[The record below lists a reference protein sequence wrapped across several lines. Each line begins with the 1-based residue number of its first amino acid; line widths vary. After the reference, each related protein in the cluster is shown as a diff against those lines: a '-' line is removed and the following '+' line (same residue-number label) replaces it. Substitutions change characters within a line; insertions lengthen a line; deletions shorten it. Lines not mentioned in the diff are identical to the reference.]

1 MSRLGEAKANVALAH
16 SLLTLVYAML
26 KEGRPYREPDPGQMH
41 ELERAK
47 LVRHH
52 TKRLQQLGAD
62 AALIDELVA
71 RLDTAPVCSSSEQ
84 KQTVTTLPQRILKA
98 CAPRVCRGALG
109 FRARQTRKQQYSVF
123 KHPAAETPSWEPP
136 KSAQNKSSKTKPPQ
150 LN

>member
-123 KHPAAETPSWEPP
+123 KHPAAETPRGNGLS
-136 KSAQNKSSKTKPPQ
+136 QHKTNPQ
-150 LN
+150 KQSHLS